1 MKKGVEIMDNS
12 VFLIGKRIRGHH
24 LIVTKGMLS
33 TEQLDGMNRKGWIL
47 SRVKQKQTSYH
58 YDFVR
63 NGRQPQIVGF

>member
-1 MKKGVEIMDNS
+1 MENN

-33 TEQLDGMNRKGWIL
+33 PEQLDGMNRKGWIL
-47 SRVKQKQTSYH
+47 SKMRQQQANFH

-63 NGRQPQIVGF
+63 GITQAQIVGF